1 MLFPKFIS
9 EQEIFILE
17 APAKGGQMNQK
28 QHGRNMVPAGWQQ
41 VQSQPFEASSQAELQ
56 RPVNRSYKDTLF
68 RMLFQEK
75 EALLSLYNAVGQ
87 TDYKDASQL
96 EIVTLENAIY
106 MNMKNDLAF
115 LINLELNLY
124 EHQSTWNPNMPL
136 RDLFYVAKEYEQLIR
151 KETLYS
157 SRLVKLPV
165 PRFLVFC
172 NGRMPDQAEKI
183 ILKLSDSFE
192 KRTGEP
198 ELELK
203 VTVLNIN
210 AGCNETLMN
219 ACRLL
224 KEYSLYVARVRSY
237 ASQMDMNTAVNRA
250 VEECISEG
258 ILEDFLLKSRAEVVA
273 MSIFEY
279 DEERERELIKK
290 AEFES
295 GKEEGLKLG
304 KAQGIELGKAQGIE
318 LGKAQGIELG
328 KIQGIAALIQAFQ
341 DLGASREAALLS
353 LKKQFSLSEEEAER
367 QLEQLWPV
375 TETQQ

>member
-1 MLFPKFIS
+1 
-9 EQEIFILE
+9 
-17 APAKGGQMNQK
+17 MNQK

-41 VQSQPFEASSQAELQ
+41 VQSQPFEASQQAELQ

-115 LINLELNLY
+115 LINLDLNLY

-192 KRTGEP
+192 KRTGE
-198 ELELK
+198 LELK
-203 VTVLNIN
+203 VTMLNIN

-237 ASQMDMNTAVNRA
+237 ASQMDMNAAVNRA

-258 ILEDFLLKSRAEVVA
+258 ILADFLLKSRAEVVA

-295 GKEEGLKLG
+295 GKEEGIK
-304 KAQGIELGKAQGIE
+304 

>member
-1 MLFPKFIS
+1 
-9 EQEIFILE
+9 
-17 APAKGGQMNQK
+17 MNQK
-28 QHGRNMVPAGWQQ
+28 QHSRNTVPADWQQ
-41 VQSQPFEASSQAELQ
+41 VQSQPFEASRQAELQ

-183 ILKLSDSFE
+183 VLKLSDSFE

-258 ILEDFLLKSRAEVVA
+258 ILADFLLKSRAEVVA

-295 GKEEGLKLG
+295 GKEEGI
-304 KAQGIELGKAQGIE
+304 KAGIE

-367 QLEQLWPV
+367 QLEQLWPMA
-375 TETQQ
+375 

>member
-1 MLFPKFIS
+1 
-9 EQEIFILE
+9 
-17 APAKGGQMNQK
+17 MNQK
-28 QHGRNMVPAGWQQ
+28 QHGRNAVQAGWQQ
-41 VQSQPFEASSQAELQ
+41 VQSQPFEASQQAELQ

-172 NGRMPDQAEKI
+172 NGRMPDQTEKLA
-183 ILKLSDSFE
+183 LKLSDSFE

-237 ASQMDMNTAVNRA
+237 ASQMGMNTAVNRT
-250 VEECISEG
+250 VE
-258 ILEDFLLKSRAEVVA
+258 A
-273 MSIFEY
+273 
-279 DEERERELIKK
+279 
-290 AEFES
+290 
-295 GKEEGLKLG
+295 
-304 KAQGIELGKAQGIE
+304 
-318 LGKAQGIELG
+318 
-328 KIQGIAALIQAFQ
+328 
-341 DLGASREAALLS
+341 
-353 LKKQFSLSEEEAER
+353 
-367 QLEQLWPV
+367 
-375 TETQQ
+375 

>member
-1 MLFPKFIS
+1 
-9 EQEIFILE
+9 
-17 APAKGGQMNQK
+17 MNQK
-28 QHGRNMVPAGWQQ
+28 QHSRSENSAGWQQ
-41 VQSQPFEASSQAELQ
+41 VQSQPFEVSSQAELQ

-198 ELELK
+198 EL
-203 VTVLNIN
+203 NIN

-258 ILEDFLLKSRAEVVA
+258 ILADFLLKSRAEVVA

-295 GKEEGLKLG
+295 GKEEGQK
-304 KAQGIELGKAQGIE
+304 LGKAQGIE

-328 KIQGIAALIQAFQ
+328 KIQGIAALIHAFR

-367 QLEQLWPV
+367 QLNQFWK
-375 TETQQ
+375 

>member
-1 MLFPKFIS
+1 
-9 EQEIFILE
+9 
-17 APAKGGQMNQK
+17 MNQK

-183 ILKLSDSFE
+183 VLKLSDSFE

-198 ELELK
+198 E
-203 VTVLNIN
+203 LNIN

-237 ASQMDMNTAVNRA
+237 ASQMDMNAAVNQA

-258 ILEDFLLKSRAEVVA
+258 ILADFLLKSRAEVVA

-290 AEFES
+290 AEFEC
-295 GKEEGLKLG
+295 GKEEGLK
-304 KAQGIELGKAQGIE
+304 AGIELGKA
-318 LGKAQGIELG
+318 
-328 KIQGIAALIQAFQ
+328 QGIAALIQAFQ

>member
-1 MLFPKFIS
+1 MRS
-9 EQEIFILE
+9 
-17 APAKGGQMNQK
+17 
-28 QHGRNMVPAGWQQ
+28 RNSVK
-41 VQSQPFEASSQAELQ
+41 VK
-56 RPVNRSYKDTLF
+56 RNHKDTLF
-68 RMLFQEK
+68 RMIFSTREN
-75 EALLSLYNAVGQ
+75 LLSLYNAVNHSHY
-87 TDYKDASQL
+87 TDASEL
-96 EIVTLENAIY
+96 EIVTLKNAVY
-106 MNMKNDLAF
+106 MNMKNDQAF
-115 LINLELNLY
+115 LLDMQLNLY

-157 SRLVKLPV
+157 SWLVKLPV

-183 ILKLSDSFE
+183 VLKLSDSFE

-258 ILEDFLLKSRAEVVA
+258 ILEDFLLKSRA
-273 MSIFEY
+273 
-279 DEERERELIKK
+279 
-290 AEFES
+290 
-295 GKEEGLKLG
+295 
-304 KAQGIELGKAQGIE
+304 
-318 LGKAQGIELG
+318 
-328 KIQGIAALIQAFQ
+328 
-341 DLGASREAALLS
+341 
-353 LKKQFSLSEEEAER
+353 
-367 QLEQLWPV
+367 
-375 TETQQ
+375 

>member
-1 MLFPKFIS
+1 MKKCS
-9 EQEIFILE
+9 Y
-17 APAKGGQMNQK
+17 
-28 QHGRNMVPAGWQQ
+28 
-41 VQSQPFEASSQAELQ
+41 ELLIA
-56 RPVNRSYKDTLF
+56 NRKYKDTIF
-68 RMLFQEK
+68 RWIFSQIEN
-75 EALLSLYNAVGQ
+75 LLSLYNAVTGKHYQ
-87 TDYKDASQL
+87 NPEEL

-106 MNMKNDLAF
+106 MGMKNDLAF

-183 ILKLSDSFE
+183 VLKLSDSFE

-258 ILEDFLLKSRAEVVA
+258 ILADFLLKSRAEVVA

-290 AEFES
+290 AEFEC
-295 GKEEGLKLG
+295 GKEEGLK
-304 KAQGIELGKAQGIE
+304 AGIELGKA
-318 LGKAQGIELG
+318 
-328 KIQGIAALIQAFQ
+328 QGIAALIQAFQ

>member
-1 MLFPKFIS
+1 
-9 EQEIFILE
+9 
-17 APAKGGQMNQK
+17 MNQK
-28 QHGRNMVPAGWQQ
+28 QHSRSENSAGWQQ
-41 VQSQPFEASSQAELQ
+41 VQSQPFEASQQAELQ

-183 ILKLSDSFE
+183 VLKLSDSFE
-192 KRTGEP
+192 KRTREP

-258 ILEDFLLKSRAEVVA
+258 ILADFLLKSRAEVVA

-290 AEFES
+290 AEFEC
-295 GKEEGLKLG
+295 GKEEGLK
-304 KAQGIELGKAQGIE
+304 AGIELGKA
-318 LGKAQGIELG
+318 
-328 KIQGIAALIQAFQ
+328 QGIAALIQAFQ

-353 LKKQFSLSEEEAER
+353 LKKQFSLSEEEGVCEEKSVIKIFYDNDWGWKLVPELASLVLYITGLSGHVKSR
-367 QLEQLWPV
+367 RKFPPVLLEIYGLFW
-375 TETQQ
+375 

>member
-1 MLFPKFIS
+1 
-9 EQEIFILE
+9 
-17 APAKGGQMNQK
+17 MNQK
-28 QHGRNMVPAGWQQ
+28 QHSRNENSAGWQQ
-41 VQSQPFEASSQAELQ
+41 VQSQPFEAFWQTELQ

-183 ILKLSDSFE
+183 VLKLSDSFE

-198 ELELK
+198 ELK

-210 AGCNETLMN
+210 AGYNETLMN

-258 ILEDFLLKSRAEVVA
+258 ILADFLLKSRAEVVA

-290 AEFES
+290 AEFEC
-295 GKEEGLKLG
+295 GKEEGI
-304 KAQGIELGKAQGIE
+304 KAGIELGKAQGIE

-328 KIQGIAALIQAFQ
+328 KIQGIAALIHAFQ
-341 DLGASREAALLS
+341 DLGASREAVIVALV
-353 LKKQFSLSEEEAER
+353 KQFSLSETEARKQTEK
-367 QLEQLWPV
+367 LWPT
-375 TETQQ
+375 TETKA

>member
-1 MLFPKFIS
+1 
-9 EQEIFILE
+9 
-17 APAKGGQMNQK
+17 MNQK
-28 QHGRNMVPAGWQQ
+28 QHGRNAVQAGWQQ
-41 VQSQPFEASSQAELQ
+41 VQSQPFEASQQAELQ

-183 ILKLSDSFE
+183 VLKLSDSFE

-258 ILEDFLLKSRAEVVA
+258 ILADFLLKSRAEVVA

-279 DEERERELIKK
+279 DEEREPVG
-290 AEFES
+290 S
-295 GKEEGLKLG
+295 GNSRLCGCRNETVGSGYGSYSLY
-304 KAQGIELGKAQGIE
+304 
-318 LGKAQGIELG
+318 
-328 KIQGIAALIQAFQ
+328 ALVSTLDGRNCGETRCFYR
-341 DLGASREAALLS
+341 GRSRRRSVGRVHRKVADTTRTGCF
-353 LKKQFSLSEEEAER
+353 QFSER
-367 QLEQLWPV
+367 WSSQYI
-375 TETQQ
+375 